1 MLMTIYLDTLVIVNT
16 YISWIMLL
24 ISARLARITAPPVRL
39 AIGAAIGG
47 LSSLLILINSE
58 NTAVSIAVLFAKLF
72 AVILAAGAVFFKKQM
87 SKKKLAASF
96 MIFAAVNIAF
106 GGIVYLAQSI
116 LKTKVIYFSGAS
128 YYFDIPLPELIVL
141 TAVVYVAIVVV
152 SHFTSHVCDVSH
164 SYRVNISVGGK
175 SFSLDGVADTG
186 NTVTE
191 LVSGRP
197 VVICTGINYSPPNDK
212 GVYAVPYSTV
222 DSQGLLYAYMPDS
235 IEIESESGNI
245 KDAFALVAFT
255 EKGDKRAV
263 FNPKILC

>member
-1 MLMTIYLDTLVIVNT
+1 
-16 YISWIMLL
+16 MLL
-24 ISARLARITAPPVRL
+24 ISARLSRISAPPLRL

-47 LSSLLILINSE
+47 LSSLLILIKPD
-58 NTAVSIAVLFAKLF
+58 NTAVSAAVVLAKLL
-72 AVILAAGAVFFKKQM
+72 AVIMAAGAVFFKKNM
-87 SKKKLAASF
+87 SKKKLAAAF
-96 MIFAAVNIAF
+96 AIFAAVNIAF
-106 GGIVYLAQSI
+106 GGVIYLAQSL
-116 LKTKVIYFSGAS
+116 LKTRVIYFSGAS

-141 TAVVYVAIVVV
+141 TAVVYVIIVIA
-152 SHFTSHVCDVSH
+152 SHFTSRVCDISH
-164 SYRVNISVGGK
+164 SYRVNITVGGR

-191 LVSGRP
+191 LISGRP
-197 VVICTGINYSPPNDK
+197 VVICTGIEYSPPDDK

-235 IEIESESGNI
+235 IEIESEAGSI

-255 EKGDKRAV
+255 EKGDRRAV